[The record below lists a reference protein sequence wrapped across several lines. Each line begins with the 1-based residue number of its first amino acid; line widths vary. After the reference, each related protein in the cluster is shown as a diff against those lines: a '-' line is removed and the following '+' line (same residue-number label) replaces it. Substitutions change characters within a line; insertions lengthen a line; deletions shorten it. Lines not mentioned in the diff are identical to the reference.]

1 MEPVDEANAR
11 ADDDG
16 TALTVAELEAYI
28 QQLKRHIA
36 FLERRNQD
44 LVAQVQ
50 EYQRRELQLI
60 TQRPS

>member
-1 MEPVDEANAR
+1 MELDDER
-11 ADDDG
+11 DDG
-16 TALTVAELEAYI
+16 TAPTVAELEAYI

-36 FLERRNQD
+36 FLEQRNQD

-60 TQRPS
+60 MQWPS